1 MGNATR
7 TVEGVVNA
15 VVYLV
20 AFAVF
25 NAGCVCWLKNERS
38 MAVVEIVA
46 TRIVFASCG
55 SVNARCQIW

>member
-1 MGNATR
+1 M
-7 TVEGVVNA
+7 EGVVNA